1 MLLLIPMKKYT
12 DWKLCMNSSQLLFP
26 NSILIVPQGLVRN
39 LNKILSLLVT
49 GLARVDINFFK
60 GESKLL
66 DRVG

>member
-1 MLLLIPMKKYT
+1 
-12 DWKLCMNSSQLLFP
+12 
-26 NSILIVPQGLVRN
+26 VPQGLVRN